1 LKSERDDVYK
11 RVAQNFVAALI
22 CQTRL
27 GVTLLVYAVLALL
40 LLTYVSAHVF
50 TSMLSQDIA
59 QLQVQR
65 QQRKETFNKLTG
77 QYISVSSRARVSH
90 YCESVLGMV
99 QTSDRSVQRFALR
112 ERAATSEKDVAFAP
126 GLSKTKETR
135 FTLLGKNEKSVDER

>member
-1 LKSERDDVYK
+1 MNNDRDDVYK
-11 RVAQNFVAALI
+11 RLAQNFVAALI

-27 GVTLLVYAVLALL
+27 SVTLLVYTVLALL

-65 QQRKETFNKLTG
+65 QQRKETFNKLTS
-77 QYISVSSRARVSH
+77 QYISVSSRARVAD

-99 QTSDRSVQRFALR
+99 QTGERSVQRFAVR
-112 ERAATSEKDVAFAP
+112 ERPASSEKGVAFARVSP
-126 GLSKTKETR
+126 KTKEAG
-135 FTLLGKNEKSVDER
+135 FTLLHESEESVDER